1 MIDVTYIDKYL
12 ATYTLEE
19 ILELNELTE
28 SELLLYLVEQN
39 YLQLPNPKPVDLD
52 D

>member
-28 SELLLYLVEQN
+28 SEALLYLVEQN
-39 YLQLPNPKPVDLD
+39 FIQLPNPKPCDLD
-52 D
+52 V